1 MNFSNLGP
9 NFMTDVRLLL
19 VDGGI
24 RFVAAI
30 VILII
35 GWVLATWAKRWTLA
49 ALRHLPID
57 ATLKPL
63 TASLLRYGI
72 IVLTL
77 VVVLDQFGVQT
88 TSLIAVLGAAGIAVG
103 LALQGTLSNVAAGV
117 MLLFLRPFRVGH
129 FVEVAGG
136 RQGTVR
142 EIGLFTTIMTTRDL
156 YYVSIPNSAIFSAT
170 IINYTREPLRRV
182 SFDVPVDFVNDLDEV
197 EAVILKAASMQDGVL
212 KAPAPSVS
220 ASEIQEYAVVMS
232 VYAYTRSEDYWR
244 VLPALQKTVKGALH
258 EAGILIAVSR
268 QASINRAEPE
278 KPGNTT
284 TPPEPETIAPAQ
296 AKPKPASRLSN

>member
-1 MNFSNLGP
+1 VNLANLGP
-9 NFMTDVRLLL
+9 NFVTDLRLLL

-30 VILII
+30 LILIV
-35 GWVLATWAKRWTLA
+35 GWMLATWAKRGTLA

-63 TASLLRYGI
+63 LASLLRYGI
-72 IVLTL
+72 LILTI

-103 LALQGTLSNVAAGV
+103 LALQGTLANVAAGV

-129 FVEVAGG
+129 FVCVASGHE
-136 RQGTVR
+136 GTVR

-182 SFDVPVDFVNDLDEV
+182 KFSVPVDFVNDLDEV
-197 EAVILKAASMQDGVL
+197 EKVILEAVAANENAL
-212 KAPAPSVS
+212 KTPAPTVV
-220 ASEIQEYAVVMS
+220 ANELQEYAVVMTVR
-232 VYAYTRSEDYWR
+232 VYVRSEDYWKS
-244 VLPALQKTVKGALH
+244 LYALQKAVKTAMTK
-258 EAGILIAVSR
+258 AGILIAVSR
-268 QASINRAEPE
+268 QAAIDRAEPQRA
-278 KPGNTT
+278 GNTIRKSD
-284 TPPEPETIAPAQ
+284 ENGRKEAAE
-296 AKPKPASRLSN
+296 

>member
-1 MNFSNLGP
+1 MNFASLGP
-9 NFMTDVRLLL
+9 NFVTDLRLLL

-49 ALRHLPID
+49 ALSHLPID

-72 IVLTL
+72 IGLTL

-142 EIGLFTTIMTTRDL
+142 EIGLFTTILTTSDL
-156 YYVSIPNSAIFSAT
+156 NYVSIPNSAIFSAT
-170 IINYTREPLRRV
+170 IVNFTREPLRRV
-182 SFDVPVDFVNDLDEV
+182 TFNVPVDFVNDLDEV
-197 EAVILKAASMQDGVL
+197 EKVILNAVAGNKDAL
-212 KAPAPSVS
+212 KTPAPSVV
-220 ASEIQEYAVVMS
+220 ANELQEYAVVMT
-232 VYAYTRSEDYWR
+232 VRAYVRSEDYWTCFY
-244 VLPALQKTVKGALH
+244 ALQKSVKTALQK
-258 EAGILIAVSR
+258 AGVLIAVSR
-268 QASINRAEPE
+268 QAPIIRAEPQ
-278 KPGNTT
+278 KAGNTV
-284 TPPEPETIAPAQ
+284 PPVAA
-296 AKPKPASRLSN
+296 APKPLSRLSG

>member
-1 MNFSNLGP
+1 MNFANLGP
-9 NFMTDVRLLL
+9 NFVTDLRLLL

-30 VILII
+30 LILIV
-35 GWVLATWAKRWTLA
+35 GWVIATWVKRWTLS

-63 TASLLRYGI
+63 LASLLRYAI

-170 IINYTREPLRRV
+170 IVNFTREPLRRV
-182 SFDVPVDFVNDLDEV
+182 KFNVPVDFVNDLDEV
-197 EAVILKAASMQDGVL
+197 EKVMLDAVLADEHALKT
-212 KAPAPSVS
+212 PAPTVV
-220 ASEIQEYAVVMS
+220 ATELQEYAVVMT
-232 VYAYTRSEDYWR
+232 VRAYVRSDDYWKT
-244 VLPALQKTVKGALH
+244 LYALQKAVKKALH
-258 EAGILIAVSR
+258 KAGILLAVTR
-268 QASINRAEPE
+268 QAPIVRAEPQRA
-278 KPGNTT
+278 GNTIKN
-284 TPPEPETIAPAQ
+284 PQEQEDAARPEAAE
-296 AKPKPASRLSN
+296 